1 MPIPAEILAV
11 PRPEDTIVVCDGKN
25 KDHYAVR
32 QRVGCKRADGKPKP
46 VNGPIIGHI
55 VDGQYVPIAP
65 EQILG
70 KSTSDIDTSP
80 VAIKRWADIQLCSEV
95 GKSLYEELLAVY
107 NPEDAARIMC
117 LAILQVCNPGLR
129 DDQLADAYE
138 ESFLTDLYP
147 DVNLEF
153 KSILKFRR
161 DLGKAYQQLQAFKN
175 LNASK
180 FNASKCVLIDGFL
193 KSNESKENTLPE
205 FTRKFRTEKNLS
217 VAYAFDID
225 QGEPI
230 YCDFFFM
237 GTPDLSFYNA
247 VALEYGFSNA
257 IWIREGKAEGLID
270 IQAAA
275 EERKKYPSL
284 HFLTPLERDSWIV
297 QRYQTYAYDGWL
309 KHFKKILFKK
319 DKLPDGRY
327 LYSFRDLE
335 KAEREESDWMD
346 NAFRTKTYSSEAFHE
361 VIDLFGTLWFETD
374 LDLEPE
380 QVYKLKVWQTKIG
393 TVLNSYQSSLGFDD
407 RRMPDDFSVYGGE
420 LIDFV
425 SSVLTFRLL
434 HLFTKKKI
442 LNFNT
447 YQEVMTSL
455 AKAQK
460 ASINN
465 GEWQLVKIGKRQQ
478 ELLQK
483 LGLLD
488 VRTAPA
494 ARKRGRPRKNSD
506 GGSSK

>member
-1 MPIPAEILAV
+1 M
-11 PRPEDTIVVCDGKN
+11 
-25 KDHYAVR
+25 
-32 QRVGCKRADGKPKP
+32 
-46 VNGPIIGHI
+46 
-55 VDGQYVPIAP
+55 
-65 EQILG
+65 
-70 KSTSDIDTSP
+70 
-80 VAIKRWADIQLCSEV
+80 
-95 GKSLYEELLAVY
+95 YEELLEVY

-117 LAILQVCNPGLR
+117 MVILQVCNPGLR
-129 DDQLADAYE
+129 DDQLAEAYK

-147 DVNLEF
+147 DVDLEF
-153 KSILKFRR
+153 KSVLKFRR
-161 DLGKAYQQLQAFKN
+161 DLGRAYQQLQAFRN
-175 LNASK
+175 LHASK
-180 FNASKCVLIDGFL
+180 FNASKCVLVDSFI
-193 KSNESKENTLPE
+193 KSNEQKENTLPG
-205 FTRKFRTEKNLS
+205 FTRKARTDKKIYPL
-217 VAYAFDID
+217 YAFDME
-225 QGEPI
+225 QGELVASNFLFSESPDL
-230 YCDFFFM
+230 DFF
-237 GTPDLSFYNA
+237 
-247 VALEYGFSNA
+247 NA
-257 IWIREGKAEGLID
+257 IATDYKIQNAIRIREGKAEELMD